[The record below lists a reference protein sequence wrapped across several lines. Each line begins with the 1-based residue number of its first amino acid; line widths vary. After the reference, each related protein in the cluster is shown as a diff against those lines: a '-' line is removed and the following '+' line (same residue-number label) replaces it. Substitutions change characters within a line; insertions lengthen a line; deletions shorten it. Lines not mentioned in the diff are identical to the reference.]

1 MSTLLTTDVCPEV
14 LTEGNLNVLR
24 LVLNVKTLED
34 FLKTDPEKLFK
45 AIAYSKVSP
54 ENKSAFTIDKIL
66 KLRQQIFAD
75 SSIFI
80 SNLGDEFEKERF
92 EEDDLPILTGLGTL
106 VTNLSSL

>member
-45 AIAYSKVSP
+45 LIAYSKVSP

-92 EEDDLPILTGLGTL
+92 EEDELPISTGLGTL